1 MVATRGQHQP
11 ELSIVVPAYN
21 EAENLPILVSEIRK
35 ALSWA
40 DSTYEI
46 LLVDDASTDAS
57 NRVMRQ
63 LATANDHVRVV
74 RHDDNLGQSAALVSA
89 FERARGAIVVTL
101 DADLQNDPADIPRLL
116 EELDDCDV
124 VCGIRARR
132 QDSWLRKVSSRI
144 ANGARNWMT
153 AESIRDVGC
162 SLRAYRTEYLRL
174 LPVFDGMHRF
184 LPTLLRLNGA
194 RIREIEV
201 NHRPR
206 RFGKS
211 KYGVNNRLW
220 RGIVDL
226 FGVRWLQKR
235 WIDRSMA
242 RELFQGKRSSKSR
255 RLPSETA
262 KAAPTSSEPP
272 GAEHAGEGPS

>member
-1 MVATRGQHQP
+1 MVATRGHLQP
-11 ELSIVVPAYN
+11 ELSIVIPAYN
-21 EAENLPILVSEIRK
+21 EAENLPILVSEIGK

-40 DSTYEI
+40 GSTYEV
-46 LLVDDASTDAS
+46 LLIDDASTDAS
-57 NRVMRQ
+57 PGVMRQ
-63 LATANDHVRVV
+63 LATAHDHVRVI
-74 RHDDNLGQSAALVSA
+74 RHDRNLGQSAALVSG

-124 VCGIRARR
+124 VCGVRARR
-132 QDSWLRKVSSRI
+132 QDSWLRKISSRI

-153 AESIRDVGC
+153 AESISDVGC

-206 RFGKS
+206 RFGRS

-220 RGIVDL
+220 RGIADL

-235 WIDRSMA
+235 WIDRSVA
-242 RELFQGKRSSKSR
+242 RELQQEEA
-255 RLPSETA
+255 LQTA
-262 KAAPTSSEPP
+262 TPRGHALPTSGSGIGDTNE
-272 GAEHAGEGPS
+272 S

>member
-1 MVATRGQHQP
+1 MSESARPLQP

-40 DSTYEI
+40 ESTYEVI
-46 LLVDDASTDAS
+46 LVDDASTDAS
-57 NRVMRQ
+57 PGVMRQ
-63 LATANDHVRVV
+63 LATANEHVRLI
-74 RHDDNLGQSAALVSA
+74 RHARNLGQSAALVA
-89 FERARGAIVVTL
+89 GFEHARGAIVVTL

-144 ANGARNWMT
+144 ANGARNRMT
-153 AESIRDVGC
+153 AESIADVGC
-162 SLRAYRTEYLRL
+162 SLRAYRAEYLRL

-206 RFGKS
+206 RFGTS
-211 KYGVNNRLW
+211 KYGVHNRLW
-220 RGIVDL
+220 RGIADL

-235 WIDRSMA
+235 WIDRSVA
-242 RELFQGKRSSKSR
+242 HEVQGNGVPRGSQAVTEQAVPTPGSKAVD
-255 RLPSETA
+255 P
-262 KAAPTSSEPP
+262 
-272 GAEHAGEGPS
+272 GEG

>member
-1 MVATRGQHQP
+1 MSETAHHLEP
-11 ELSIVVPAYN
+11 ELSIVIPVYN

-35 ALSWA
+35 VLSWA
-40 DSTYEI
+40 DLTYEVI
-46 LLVDDASTDAS
+46 LVDDASIDAS
-57 NRVMRQ
+57 PGVMRQ
-63 LATANDHVRVV
+63 LANANEDLRVI
-74 RHDDNLGQSAALVSA
+74 RHDRNLGQSAALIA
-89 FERARGAIVVTL
+89 GFERARGAIVVTL

-124 VCGIRARR
+124 VCGVRAKR
-132 QDSWLRKVSSRI
+132 QDSWLRKASSRI

-153 AESIRDVGC
+153 AESITDVGC
-162 SLRAYRTEYLRL
+162 SLRAYRAESLRL

-206 RFGKS
+206 RFGTS
-211 KYGVNNRLW
+211 KYGVHNRLW
-220 RGIVDL
+220 RGIADL

-235 WIDRSMA
+235 WIDRSVA
-242 RELFQGKRSSKSR
+242 HEVYGHEVSPSPGPPPGDN
-255 RLPSETA
+255 LPV
-262 KAAPTSSEPP
+262 PTSP
-272 GAEHAGEGPS
+272 AGDSGKA